1 VRNYLPD
8 APKQPFGYPGR
19 YHLILGGNVDSR
31 HHCYLC
37 RLGSSIDYFGASRPL
52 ASKQSRSNRT
62 HCLPYRASGRRMR
75 VRISAHPLAGSVG
88 PLALGPLHFEDAQE
102 SITRKHGE
110 LARFMHERSIS
121 AKRRWYCSGF
131 DCSDAGWANSIDA
144 AVAGL
149 VVCTRQQLAAPPPF
163 PPPDAQQFEQL
174 RRQHRVAVLAPLAA
188 LDA

>member
-1 VRNYLPD
+1 MRNYLPD

-37 RLGSSIDYFGASRPL
+37 RLRSSIDYFGASRPL
-52 ASKQSRSNRT
+52 ASKQSRFNRT

-102 SITRKHGE
+102 SISRKHGE

-121 AKRRWYCSGF
+121 AKRGGTARVLIAVMLAGQTVSMPRWRCWLS
-131 DCSDAGWANSIDA
+131 
-144 AVAGL
+144 
-149 VVCTRQQLAAPPPF
+149 APGRP
-163 PPPDAQQFEQL
+163 
-174 RRQHRVAVLAPLAA
+174 RG
-188 LDA
+188 

>member
-1 VRNYLPD
+1 MRNYLPD
-8 APKQPFGYPGR
+8 APKQPFGDPGR

-102 SITRKHGE
+102 SISRKHGE

-149 VVCTRQQLAAPPPF
+149 VVCTGSA
-163 PPPDAQQFEQL
+163 
-174 RRQHRVAVLAPLAA
+174 
-188 LDA
+188 

>member
-1 VRNYLPD
+1 MRGGEVKVQRATERGMPRCRPISACQPPGARKSTLRSPFAPTRPDLPFPKPFRGAILPSQPPGIWRSRLKRDPSGTGNYLPE

-19 YHLILGGNVDSR
+19 CHRILGGNVDAR

-37 RLGSSIDYFGASRPL
+37 RLGSSIDHFGASRPF

-102 SITRKHGE
+102 SISRKHGE
-110 LARFMHERSIS
+110 LVES
-121 AKRRWYCSGF
+121 
-131 DCSDAGWANSIDA
+131 
-144 AVAGL
+144 
-149 VVCTRQQLAAPPPF
+149 T
-163 PPPDAQQFEQL
+163 
-174 RRQHRVAVLAPLAA
+174 
-188 LDA
+188 